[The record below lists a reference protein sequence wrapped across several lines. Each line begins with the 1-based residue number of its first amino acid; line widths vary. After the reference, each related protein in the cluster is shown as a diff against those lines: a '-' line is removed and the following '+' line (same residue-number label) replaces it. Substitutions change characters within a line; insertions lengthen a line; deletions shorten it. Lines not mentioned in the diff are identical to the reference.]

1 MISHLET
8 GIEVELEL
16 ADGTE
21 IKNLAVNGNNFV
33 SDTPIPD
40 STFEDNLAKVILT
53 TPDGIEEYTD
63 LKLIQNRQFGD
74 EYMFVLAEKTPAEK
88 EKEYLLQLLADLT
101 EVVLLGGMSNE

>member
-53 TPDGIEEYTD
+53 TPDGIEEY
-63 LKLIQNRQFGD
+63 NRFETYPKQTIGD

-88 EKEYLLQLLADLT
+88 KKNIIAAF
-101 EVVLLGGMSNE
+101 